1 MGGGDIDRIHRLC
14 YALDRLQSRWSR
26 QEVGHRQR
34 WRMRKAG
41 ARIRRRVKNLVR
53 DLHCRLA
60 KALCETYHA
69 VLFPAFKTSGMVVQ
83 RGHRRISSKTVRAL
97 ATWSH
102 YSFKQRL
109 LDKARE
115 YPWCRVAIVDEAYT
129 TRTCGRCGAVNRPFG
144 GKVFRCAACHLT
156 CDRDLH
162 AARNILL
169 RFLSEGSSR
178 GDRSR

>member
-1 MGGGDIDRIHRLC
+1 VAGYDASGLAFEVGGGDIDRIHRLC

-102 YSFKQRL
+102 SAFKQRL

-115 YPWCRVAIVDEAYT
+115 YPWCRVVAIVDEAYT
-129 TRTCGRCGAVNRPFG
+129 STGPAAGAGRSTAHSAGRCFDARP
-144 GKVFRCAACHLT
+144 AT
-156 CDRDLH
+156 
-162 AARNILL
+162 
-169 RFLSEGSSR
+169 
-178 GDRSR
+178 